1 MTVKPWTEK
10 ELASFYKG
18 KTVMVL
24 GGLGFIGSN
33 LAIRLACYGSR
44 VTIVDKLFPGLGGNP
59 QNVTAILPKIKVI
72 REDIGATAA
81 IAGSLEV
88 ADFIFNLAGQT
99 GHSES
104 MSKPLVDLDLNVV
117 SQLSFLE
124 ACRKLNPTARIVFAS
139 TRQIYGVPHYLPV
152 DEAHPVS
159 PVDVN
164 GVNKVAGENFHTLYN
179 SVYGLRSSVLR
190 LTNTYGPRMRVSDA
204 KQTFLGI
211 WVRNALTGKPI
222 EIFGNGEQLRDF
234 TFVDDAVDAFLVVG
248 ARQETIGEMYNV
260 GGGNPYSLNEIAEKL
275 IALVPGASSR
285 NVPFPDDRASIDIGS
300 FYADDSKLKAAT
312 GWLPRVPIE
321 AGLRSCL
328 RYYEKNRSSYGV

>member
-1 MTVKPWTEK
+1 MTAKPWTDRQLGAVYE
-10 ELASFYKG
+10 G
-18 KTVMVL
+18 KRVMVL

-33 LAIRLACYGSR
+33 LAIRLADCGAR
-44 VTIVDKLFPGLGGNP
+44 VTVVDNLFPGLGGNP
-59 QNVTAILPKIKVI
+59 QNIPVDLAKITVI
-72 REDIGATAA
+72 REDIGVTSA
-81 IAGSLEV
+81 ISGALKV

-104 MSKPLVDLDLNVV
+104 MAKPLVDLELNVV

-139 TRQIYGVPHYLPV
+139 TRQIYGAPHYLPV
-152 DEAHPVS
+152 DEAHPLN

-164 GVNKVAGENFHTLYN
+164 GVNKVAGENFHTLYK
-179 SVYGLRSSVLR
+179 SVYGLNSSVLR

-222 EIFGNGEQLRDF
+222 EIFGDGEQLRDF

-248 ARQETIGEMYNV
+248 ASQETIGEVYNV
-260 GGGNPYSLNEIAEKL
+260 GGEKPYSLNEIAKML
-275 IALVPGASSR
+275 IAMVPGASSR
-285 NVPFPDDRASIDIGS
+285 NIPFPEDRASIDIGS
-300 FYADDSKLKAAT
+300 FYADDSKLRAAT
-312 GWLPRVPIE
+312 GWFPRVPVE

-328 RYYEKNRSSYGV
+328 RFYEKNGSSYGM